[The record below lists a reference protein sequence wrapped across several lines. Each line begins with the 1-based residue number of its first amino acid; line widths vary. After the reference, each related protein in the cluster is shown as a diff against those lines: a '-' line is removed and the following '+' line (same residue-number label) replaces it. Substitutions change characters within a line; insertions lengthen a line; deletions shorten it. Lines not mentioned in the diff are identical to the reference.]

1 MAPGSLVFQQ
11 PAVYLMLLLG
21 DFQGSY
27 DLINRSSRSAT
38 SFERGI
44 TAFSRATSSSGRE
57 VRARKKPSATV
68 YRYSPDRD
76 SPAGRFPR
84 PRWYSAAQHV

>member
-1 MAPGSLVFQQ
+1 
-11 PAVYLMLLLG
+11 MLLLG